1 MEPIPAREK
10 LDKPRPVVRMA
21 TSTQGLSFGVK
32 QAIAMHNAGD
42 KNAKDWHT
50 FLTCIRQVQQ
60 NLVSIKNF
68 KLQPIIYNTIIL

>member
-1 MEPIPAREK
+1 MERIPAREK

-50 FLTCIRQVQQ
+50 FLICITRQVQQ
-60 NLVSIKNF
+60 NLVRTDSQRKVP
-68 KLQPIIYNTIIL
+68 LS